1 MELKPTVLFED
12 SYIIAVNKPYGL
24 VVNNSRSWKGITL
37 QDLVYGYINSSIDS
51 FQTYLD
57 SIKNLETI
65 EKAPID
71 ESSLF
76 TQRWGLVHRLDKETS
91 GVILIAKNEDML
103 VNLLNQFKFRQVKKM
118 YIALVYGKFPKDYI
132 EVNAPIKRH
141 PLHRTKFAVVVDGK
155 PSQTFFKLKQHYRW
169 GTQIISLITAEPK
182 TGRTHQIRVH
192 LTALLHPVLG
202 DNLYLGKNRVQ
213 NSREVFGRLML
224 HASHIVF
231 THPATNTSI
240 SIDAPLPQE
249 FLEISNIE
257 GISALNE

>member
-155 PSQTFFKLKQHYRW
+155 PSRHFLNLSSIIDGGPKLF
-169 GTQIISLITAEPK
+169 P
-182 TGRTHQIRVH
+182 
-192 LTALLHPVLG
+192 
-202 DNLYLGKNRVQ
+202 
-213 NSREVFGRLML
+213 
-224 HASHIVF
+224 
-231 THPATNTSI
+231 
-240 SIDAPLPQE
+240 
-249 FLEISNIE
+249 
-257 GISALNE
+257 